1 MINLKIN
8 INTSQEGYKSSSYS
22 EDKEEFGLSSYMF
35 KSERTLAEVE
45 NLLKKLKQWW
55 VKQESLCCKEGND
68 ILDELFEGIISL
80 CQLVLMS
87 VTTDSGGISWT
98 PATI

>member
-1 MINLKIN
+1 MM
-8 INTSQEGYKSSSYS
+8 S
-22 EDKEEFGLSSYMF
+22 E
-35 KSERTLAEVE
+35 T
-45 NLLKKLKQWW
+45 
-55 VKQESLCCKEGND
+55 ESLCCKEGND
-68 ILDELFEGIISL
+68 ILDELFKGIISL